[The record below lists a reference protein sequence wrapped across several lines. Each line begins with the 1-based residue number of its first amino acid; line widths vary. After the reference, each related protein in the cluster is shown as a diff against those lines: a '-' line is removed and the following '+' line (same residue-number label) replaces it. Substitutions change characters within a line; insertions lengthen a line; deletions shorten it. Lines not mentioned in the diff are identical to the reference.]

1 MFDVI
6 FGKVCNFLYYRF
18 MNKKHILLII
28 FSLILAG
35 CAPPAADLNLSINNQ
50 INAPVTENVNAGVNQ
65 NTNQDLNANSNDNTP
80 LVEIPVAK
88 PTVNETK
95 KMNLDVPFATQA
107 PYSVWDDLHNEAC
120 EEASMIIAYYYF
132 NNKRLNPDLMEQ
144 EILSLISWEEK
155 NGYVVDV
162 TAQETADILSAK
174 FNLTAK
180 LIYTVTVEAIKAELL
195 KGNLV
200 IIPVAGRML
209 SNPNF
214 KRPGPLYHM
223 LVIRGFDEDEFI
235 TNDPG
240 TRKGENYRYKY
251 KTIINAIHD
260 WPKSGFTKEHVT
272 EDEMNQGQKVFISV
286 SK

>member
-1 MFDVI
+1 MYIKFLFLVI
-6 FGKVCNFLYYRF
+6 FFV
-18 MNKKHILLII
+18 ILT
-28 FSLILAG
+28 G
-35 CAPPAADLNLSINNQ
+35 CAPQAADLNLSGSDLINT
-50 INAPVTENVNAGVNQ
+50 PKTENINTSVNK
-65 NTNQDLNANSNDNTP
+65 NTNQNLNANLTNNTP
-80 LVEIPVAK
+80 PVEIPVVK
-88 PTVNETK
+88 PVVNEIK
-95 KMNLDVPFATQA
+95 KLNLEVPFATQA

-132 NNKRLNPDLMEQ
+132 NNKKLNADLMEQ

-162 TAQETADILSAK
+162 TAQETVDILSAK

-180 LIYTVTVEAIKAELL
+180 LIYTVTVEQIKSELL

-200 IIPVAGRML
+200 IIPVAGRL
-209 SNPNF
+209 LGNPNF
-214 KRPGPLYHM
+214 KTPGPLYHM

-272 EDEMNQGQKVFISV
+272 EEEMNQGQKVIISV